1 MTGRGNMPLMK
12 SPLPASAAE
21 DAATARQGRLHV
33 RVPPNLA
40 LAVRLAAEVRRV
52 PVSSFVADALH
63 DRLARDAAP
72 SKTRAD
78 R

>member
-1 MTGRGNMPLMK
+1 MPLMK
-12 SPLPASAAE
+12 TPPPSPAAV
-21 DAATARQGRLHV
+21 DAAPERRGRLHL

-52 PVSSFVADALH
+52 PVSDFVADALH

-72 SKTRAD
+72 SKSRAD